1 MKHDPNIKVDK
12 CSMECR
18 VCFAPWAIP
27 KNCRKPIAEVF
38 RIWSSTD
45 CYGRSL
51 WTLIKLI
58 KKKIGD
64 NTMRWPKILFE
75 ALWAYC
81 IFRNGARCIKPCRQV
96 DEEQQ
101 ARGHQVEVF
110 IEWSKWYLA
119 ILICS
124 RCSKMTISQEQ
135 LTGGAGKGTF
145 LMFDKKPRVL
155 SKQWPIHVSPLEQ
168 IWPMY
173 TLPLVTR

>member
-1 MKHDPNIKVDK
+1 MCRSSSRLSSNSPGQLAEELPNRPNLIFRNDTDDLDDWRTPILWYSHIQTPKLINVQR
-12 CSMECR
+12 SAEF
-18 VCFAPWAIP
+18 VLHHELYQ
-27 KNCRKPIAEVF
+27 KNCRRPVAEVF

-119 ILICS
+119 ILIC
-124 RCSKMTISQEQ
+124 
-135 LTGGAGKGTF
+135 
-145 LMFDKKPRVL
+145 
-155 SKQWPIHVSPLEQ
+155 
-168 IWPMY
+168 
-173 TLPLVTR
+173 